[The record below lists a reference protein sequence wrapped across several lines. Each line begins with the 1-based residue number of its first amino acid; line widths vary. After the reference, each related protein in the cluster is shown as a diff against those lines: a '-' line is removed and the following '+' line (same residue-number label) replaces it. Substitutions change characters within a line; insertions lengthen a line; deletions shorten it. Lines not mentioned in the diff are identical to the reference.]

1 VFVTGDSRGP
11 TGSVD
16 YATVGYNVSSGSQI
30 WVRGYNGP
38 SGHHD
43 RASSVAA
50 SPAGGAVFVTGES
63 EGSTGYD
70 FATIAYD
77 LATGERM
84 WLARYD
90 ASGVDRGEALA
101 VSPSGTTVFVS
112 GNSQIVP
119 GASDYDFDY
128 ATVSYAA

>member
-1 VFVTGDSRGP
+1 
-11 TGSVD
+11 
-16 YATVGYNVSSGSQI
+16 
-30 WVRGYNGP
+30 
-38 SGHHD
+38 
-43 RASSVAA
+43 
-50 SPAGGAVFVTGES
+50 VFVTGES

-101 VSPSGTTVFVS
+101 VSPGGTTVFVS